1 MKFTLSW
8 LKDHL
13 DTRATLDEI
22 VTTLTKIGLEVEHV
36 SDPSKALSAF
46 TIAYVKS
53 AVQHPNADRLRVC
66 EVDVGS
72 GETVQ
77 VVCGA
82 PNARAD
88 MKTVFAKPGTYIPG
102 KDFKIDV
109 GTIRGVTSAG
119 MLCSGAEIELSQ
131 DSDGI
136 LELPETAVIGASYS
150 TLVDA
155 DPVIEIGLTPNRPDC
170 AGVRGIARDLAA
182 AGLGELKP
190 DAPLK
195 IASSFDCP
203 VNVTIEDDKTC
214 PAFAL
219 RLVKN
224 VKNTVSP
231 DWMQA
236 RLKAIGLKPISA
248 LVDITNYL
256 TFDRARPLHV
266 FDADK
271 VKGGLTVRTAKPGE
285 TLAALDGRDYK
296 LDDGMT
302 VIADE
307 TGVESLAGIMGG
319 ASTGVDENTVN
330 VLIESALW
338 NPLNIAQTGRKLGL
352 SSDARYRFE
361 RGIDPASVMHGLDLA
376 TKLITEH
383 CGGAPS
389 APLFQGAIPEDE
401 RLIRFPASEVERL
414 TGTKMQHQEIKII
427 LESLGFWLSG
437 ENPEWRIAPP
447 SWRPDIHGKAD
458 LVEEVVR
465 IAGIDRIQSVRLP
478 PLPGVGLPALNTLQ
492 KRKSLSQRTLAARGL
507 LEAVTWSFIPL
518 KEAQAFGGGAPD
530 LQISNPISVEMA
542 AMRPSLLP
550 GLLSALRHNFAHGVN
565 NLGLFE
571 VGQVFEGAEA
581 EQQKWNATGLRSG
594 LSNVNGVGRDWSR
607 ASAQADLFNAKA
619 DCAALLASL
628 GAPDTIQATRDAPGW
643 YHPGKSGA
651 FRLGKNV
658 LAIFGELHPSVLKQY
673 GIEQAVCAFEIML
686 DALPVPRAKATRTKA
701 KLNASALQ
709 AIRRDFAFI
718 VDENVEAGDV
728 LKAVRGAD
736 KTLVTGTTLFDVY
749 QGKGIDPGKKSLALE
764 VVLQPK
770 DKTLSDAEI
779 DAVSQKIIAA
789 VTSATGAS
797 LRG

>member
-1 MKFTLSW
+1 MKFTLGW

-13 DTRATLDEI
+13 DTRSSLDEI

-36 SDPSKALSAF
+36 TDPAKALKDF
-46 TIAYVKS
+46 TIAYVKT

-66 EVDVGS
+66 EVEIGNS
-72 GETVQ
+72 EIVQ

-82 PNARAD
+82 PNARAG

-102 KDFKIDV
+102 KDFTIDV
-109 GTIRGVTSAG
+109 GTIRGVTSNG
-119 MLCSGAEIELSQ
+119 MLCSGAELELSQ

-136 LELPETAVIGASYS
+136 LELPDSAVIGASYS
-150 TLVDA
+150 TLVDG

-170 AGVRGIARDLAA
+170 AGVRGVARDLSA

-190 DAPLK
+190 EQPLK
-195 IASSFDCP
+195 IASAFECP
-203 VNVTIEDDKTC
+203 VTVTIEDETAC

-219 RLVKN
+219 RLIKN
-224 VKNTVSP
+224 VKNAASP

-271 VKGGLTVRTAKPGE
+271 VKGNLSVRAAKDGD
-285 TLAALDGRDYK
+285 TFAALDGKNYT
-296 LDDGMT
+296 LAQGMT
-302 VIADE
+302 VIADD

-319 ASTGVDENTVN
+319 LSTGVDDHTVN
-330 VLIESALW
+330 VLVESALW
-338 NPLNIAQTGRKLGL
+338 NPLGIAQTGRKLGL

-361 RGIDPASVMHGLDLA
+361 RGIDPASVMPGLDLA
-376 TKLITEH
+376 TKLVLDL
-383 CGGAPS
+383 CGGEAS
-389 APLFQGAIPEDE
+389 APVFVGAIPEDE
-401 RLIRFPASEVERL
+401 RLIRFPAGEVERL
-414 TGTKMQHQEIKII
+414 TGTKFQPAEIKIT
-427 LESLGFWLSG
+427 LESLGFWVSG

-465 IAGIDRIQSVRLP
+465 IAGIERIQSMRLP
-478 PLPGVGLPALNTLQ
+478 PLQGVTAPALNVLQ
-492 KRKSLSQRTLAARGL
+492 KRKSLSQRLLAARGL
-507 LEAVTWSFIPL
+507 MEAVTWSFIPL
-518 KEAQAFGGGAPD
+518 KDAQAFGGGASD
-530 LQISNPISVEMA
+530 LQVSNPISVEMA

-550 GLLSALRHNFAHGVN
+550 GLLAALRN
-565 NLGLFE
+565 NLDHGASHLALFE
-571 VGQVFEGAEA
+571 VGQIFEGAEA
-581 EQQKWNATGLRSG
+581 NQQKWNASGLRSG
-594 LSNVNGVGRDWSR
+594 LSSVNGLGRDWSR
-607 ASAQADLFNAKA
+607 ASVSADLFAAKA

-628 GAPDTIQATRDAPGW
+628 GAPDSIQATRDAPAW

-658 LAIFGELHPSVLKQY
+658 MAVFGELHPSILKHY
-673 GIEQAVCAFEIML
+673 GLEQSVCAFEVML
-686 DALPVPRAKATRTKA
+686 DALPVPRAKTTRTKA

-718 VDENVEAGDV
+718 VDEAVEAGDV
-728 LKAVRGAD
+728 IKAVRGAD
-736 KTLVTGTTLFDVY
+736 KALIASTTLFDVY
-749 QGKGIDPGKKSLALE
+749 QGKGIEPGKKSLALE
-764 VVLQPK
+764 VTLQPR
-770 DKTLSDAEI
+770 DKTLSEAEI
-779 DAVSQKIIAA
+779 EAASQKIIEA
-789 VTSATGAS
+789 VTTATGAS